1 MPTAVLLVAAG
12 LVVGL
17 LAGVALTLLASRRL
31 ADDRSPRR
39 RPSRRRGLTPSC
51 GRRAPDEPDA
61 AEAVLVRRAQAGDA
75 SAYGELV
82 TIHQGAA
89 FRVAYLLLG
98 SAADAEDA
106 AQEGFVRAYLALAR
120 FRAGEPFRP
129 WLLQVVGNEARN
141 RRRAL
146 GRRAGVLDRAIRAV
160 RGDARPQASRRRPE
174 HGLLAGESHAEVRAA
189 LGRLREEERLVV
201 ECRYLLELSEAETA
215 AALGIPAGTV
225 KSRLHRGLA
234 RLREELDGVGPL
246 AEVAP

>member
-1 MPTAVLLVAAG
+1 M
-12 LVVGL
+12 
-17 LAGVALTLLASRRL
+17 
-31 ADDRSPRR
+31 
-39 RPSRRRGLTPSC
+39 RPA
-51 GRRAPDEPDA
+51 APDEPDA

-82 TIHQGAA
+82 TMHQGAA

-160 RGDARPQASRRRPE
+160 RGDAAAGIAPSPE
-174 HGLLAGESHAEVRAA
+174 HALLAGESHAEVRAA
-189 LGRLREEERLVV
+189 LGHLREEERLVV

-215 AALGIPAGTV
+215 AALGVPAGTV

-246 AEVAP
+246 AEVSP

>member
-1 MPTAVLLVAAG
+1 M
-12 LVVGL
+12 
-17 LAGVALTLLASRRL
+17 
-31 ADDRSPRR
+31 
-39 RPSRRRGLTPSC
+39 RPG
-51 GRRAPDEPDA
+51 APDEVDA
-61 AEAVLVRRAQAGDA
+61 AEAALVRRAQAGDA
-75 SAYGELV
+75 TAYGDLV

-146 GRRAGVLDRAIRAV
+146 GRRNGMLDRAIRAV
-160 RGDARPQASRRRPE
+160 RGDAGAGTVPSPE
-174 HGLLAGESHAEVRAA
+174 GALLAGESQAEVRTA
-189 LGRLREEERLVV
+189 LGRLREAERLVV
-201 ECRYLLELSEAETA
+201 ECRYLLDLSEAETA
-215 AALGIPAGTV
+215 AALGIPPGTV

-234 RLREELDGVGPL
+234 NLRAELDDIGPL
-246 AEVAP
+246 AEAAP